1 MSDIVT
7 VVGNGVAGYACAARL
22 AYHGA
27 AVRMIGPG
35 LPHDRPPL
43 SKRAIGTGRVPY
55 FADAAKLSEL
65 GIKHVDGRVVQA
77 DLERRRLGVR
87 PSGASDEIMID
98 APLVVWATGFA
109 YPLPPVPGV
118 REVAVQN
125 HDAGGLRTLAA
136 AVARPGRRVVV
147 IGAGLVGTETAAS
160 LGAAGHAVVL
170 VDLLERPLSRLESVV
185 GDAALTVLGDLGV
198 TFLGGCAIESVEP
211 GPTGTVVHTATHGDL
226 RCDVLVTAA
235 GFGSS
240 LPEGLAPDAR
250 SLTVDVDE
258 TLRVIGHDALWAC
271 GDCVAFPH
279 PRFGRIAIPHW
290 DHAIHSGRHAADSVL
305 GSSEPYVRDPYYFSD
320 IGPLRVQ
327 QVGLASAVATWRDEA
342 GLMVGRDP
350 DGRVAAVLFLN
361 APARLNEARSMLAT
375 AG

>member
-1 MSDIVT
+1 MAPPYASSARASLTT
-7 VVGNGVAGYACAARL
+7 VRRCPSGRSAPAGSR
-22 AYHGA
+22 
-27 AVRMIGPG
+27 ISPT
-35 LPHDRPPL
+35 P
-43 SKRAIGTGRVPY
+43 T
-55 FADAAKLSEL
+55 KLSEL
-65 GIKHVDGRVVQA
+65 GIKHVDGRVVRA

-87 PSGASDEIMID
+87 PSGASDAIMID
-98 APLVVWATGFA
+98 APLIVWATGFA

-170 VDLLERPLSRLESVV
+170 VDLLERPLSASRAGGRRRGAHGPGRSR
-185 GDAALTVLGDLGV
+185 GDVPRRVRDR
-198 TFLGGCAIESVEP
+198 SVEP

-327 QVGLASAVATWRDEA
+327 QVGLASAVADMARR
-342 GLMVGRDP
+342 GLG
-350 DGRVAAVLFLN
+350 
-361 APARLNEARSMLAT
+361 
-375 AG
+375 

>member
-1 MSDIVT
+1 MGP
-7 VVGNGVAGYACAARL
+7 VGSFEHSFYKIGSKVDRVSRESSPGARGQPCCRVAAAAHYGSRNRSGK
-22 AYHGA
+22 A
-27 AVRMIGPG
+27 
-35 LPHDRPPL
+35 
-43 SKRAIGTGRVPY
+43 RALL
-55 FADAAKLSEL
+55 D
-65 GIKHVDGRVVQA
+65 H
-77 DLERRRLGVR
+77 DLERPHHPHVL
-87 PSGASDEIMID
+87 
-98 APLVVWATGFA
+98 
-109 YPLPPVPGV
+109 
-118 REVAVQN
+118 
-125 HDAGGLRTLAA
+125 
-136 AVARPGRRVVV
+136 
-147 IGAGLVGTETAAS
+147 
-160 LGAAGHAVVL
+160 VL

-198 TFLGGCAIESVEP
+198 TFLGGCAIEYVEP
-211 GPTGTVVHTATHGDL
+211 GPAGTVVHTATHGDL
-226 RCDVLVTAA
+226 RCDVLVTSA

-258 TLRVIGHDALWAC
+258 TLRAIGHDALWAC

-279 PRFGRIAIPHW
+279 PRFGRITIPHW

-327 QVGLASAVATWRDEA
+327 QVGLASAVAAWRDED

-375 AG
+375 AA